1 MMNIQRRS
9 IEDISPKE
17 IRLNL
22 YITQLIIIGVGC
34 VLAYILFPNR
44 NDFFDLWKWEP
55 ISILVI
61 GTLVAGGIV
70 LFDFIAMQVLPE
82 SWFDD
87 GGINERMFQGV
98 SIIQLFI
105 ITFVIGFAEEF
116 LFRGVL
122 QTYFGL
128 FIASVIFAVLHIRY
142 VRKPFLFC
150 FVCTISF
157 LFGYVFQWTGNLFV
171 TIFAH
176 FLVDFIMG
184 LQLRK

>member
-1 MMNIQRRS
+1 MDIQRRS
-9 IEDISPKE
+9 IEGMSPKE

-34 VLAYILFPNR
+34 LLAYILFPNKDEFY
-44 NDFFDLWKWEP
+44 NLWKWEP

-61 GTLVAGGIV
+61 GSGIACSIV
-70 LFDFIAMQVLPE
+70 LLDYLAMQVLPE

-87 GGINERMFQGV
+87 GGINDRMFRGISV
-98 SIIQLFI
+98 MHLLV
-105 ITFVIGFAEEF
+105 ITFAIGFAEEL

-122 QTYFGL
+122 QTHFGL
-128 FIASVIFAVLHIRY
+128 VIASVIFAVLHIRY
-142 VRKPFLFC
+142 IMKPFLFC
-150 FVCTISF
+150 FVCMISF
-157 LFGYVFQWTGNLFV
+157 VFGYVFQWTGNLFI

>member
-1 MMNIQRRS
+1 MNIQRSS
-9 IEDISPKE
+9 IEDIGPKE

-44 NDFFDLWKWEP
+44 SEFYDLWKWEP

-61 GTLVAGGIV
+61 GSVVAGIVV
-70 LFDFIAMQVLPE
+70 LFDYIAMQVLPE

-87 GGINERMFQGV
+87 GGINERMFQGTSV
-98 SIIQLFI
+98 IQLFG

-122 QTYFGL
+122 QTHFGL
-128 FIASVIFAVLHIRY
+128 VVASLIFAVLHIRY
-142 VRKPFLFC
+142 VKKPFLFC
-150 FVCTISF
+150 FVCMISF
-157 LFGYVFQWTGNLFV
+157 LFGYVFQWTENLFI

>member
-1 MMNIQRRS
+1 MINIQRRS
-9 IEDISPKE
+9 IEDIGPKE

-44 NDFFDLWKWEP
+44 SEFYDLWKWEP

-61 GTLVAGGIV
+61 GSVVAGIVV
-70 LFDFIAMQVLPE
+70 LFDYIAMQVLPE

-87 GGINERMFQGV
+87 GGINERMFQGTSV
-98 SIIQLFI
+98 IQLFG

-122 QTYFGL
+122 QTHFGL
-128 FIASVIFAVLHIRY
+128 VVASLIFAVLHIRY
-142 VRKPFLFC
+142 VKKPFLFC
-150 FVCTISF
+150 FVCMISF
-157 LFGYVFQWTGNLFV
+157 LFGYVFQWTENLFI

>member
-1 MMNIQRRS
+1 MINIQRSS
-9 IEDISPKE
+9 IEDIGPKE

-44 NDFFDLWKWEP
+44 SEFYDLWKWEP

-61 GTLVAGGIV
+61 GSVVAGIVV
-70 LFDFIAMQVLPE
+70 LFDYIAMQVLPE

-87 GGINERMFQGV
+87 GGINERMFQGTSV
-98 SIIQLFI
+98 IQLFG

-122 QTYFGL
+122 QTHFGL
-128 FIASVIFAVLHIRY
+128 VVASLIFAVLHIRY
-142 VRKPFLFC
+142 VKKPFLFC
-150 FVCTISF
+150 FVCMISF
-157 LFGYVFQWTGNLFV
+157 LFGYVFQWTENLFI

>member
-1 MMNIQRRS
+1 MNIQRRS
-9 IEDISPKE
+9 IEDIGPKE

-44 NDFFDLWKWEP
+44 SEFYDLWKWEP

-61 GTLVAGGIV
+61 GSVVAGVVV
-70 LFDFIAMQVLPE
+70 LFDYIAMQVLPE

-87 GGINERMFQGV
+87 GGINDRMFQGTSV
-98 SIIQLFI
+98 IQLFC

-122 QTYFGL
+122 QTHFGL
-128 FIASVIFAVLHIRY
+128 VVASLIFAVLHIRY

-150 FVCTISF
+150 FVCMISF
-157 LFGYVFQWTGNLFV
+157 LFGYVFQWTENLFI

>member
-1 MMNIQRRS
+1 MNIQRRS
-9 IEDISPKE
+9 IEDIGPKE

-44 NDFFDLWKWEP
+44 SEFYDLWKWEP

-61 GTLVAGGIV
+61 GSVVAGIVV
-70 LFDFIAMQVLPE
+70 LFDYIAMQVLPE

-87 GGINERMFQGV
+87 GGINDRMFQGTSV
-98 SIIQLFI
+98 IQLFG

-122 QTYFGL
+122 QTHFGL
-128 FIASVIFAVLHIRY
+128 VVASLIFAVLHIRY

-150 FVCTISF
+150 FVCMISF
-157 LFGYVFQWTGNLFV
+157 LFGYVFQWTENLFI

>member
-1 MMNIQRRS
+1 MNIQRRS
-9 IEDISPKE
+9 IEDIGPKE

-34 VLAYILFPNR
+34 MLAYILFPNR
-44 NDFFDLWKWEP
+44 SEFYDLWKWEP

-61 GTLVAGGIV
+61 GSVVAGIVV
-70 LFDFIAMQVLPE
+70 LFDYVAMQVLPE

-87 GGINERMFQGV
+87 GGINDRMFQGTSV
-98 SIIQLFI
+98 IQLFG

-122 QTYFGL
+122 QTHFGL
-128 FIASVIFAVLHIRY
+128 VVASLIFAVLHIRY

-150 FVCTISF
+150 FVCMISF
-157 LFGYVFQWTGNLFV
+157 LFGYVFQWTENLFI

-184 LQLRK
+184 FQLRK

>member
-1 MMNIQRRS
+1 MNIQRRS
-9 IEDISPKE
+9 IEDIGPKE

-34 VLAYILFPNR
+34 ALAYILFPNR
-44 NDFFDLWKWEP
+44 NEFYDLWKWEP
-55 ISILVI
+55 VSILVI
-61 GTLVAGGIV
+61 GSVVAGGVV
-70 LFDFIAMQVLPE
+70 LLDYIAMQILPE

-87 GGINERMFQGV
+87 GGINDRMFKGISV
-98 SIIQLFI
+98 IQLFV

-122 QTYFGL
+122 QTQFGL
-128 FIASVIFAVLHIRY
+128 VIASVIFAVLHVRY
-142 VRKPFLFC
+142 VKKPFLFC
-150 FVCTISF
+150 FVCMISF
-157 LFGYVFQWTGNLFV
+157 VFGYVFQWTGNLFI

-184 LQLRK
+184 LQLRR